1 MYPSRN
7 SLPSFNPSSM
17 VEFEFALVRYSV
29 SVNKRDKLQAAICE
43 ENEIMG
49 SEMRKVDL
57 RLLKLLCFLVYR

>member
-1 MYPSRN
+1 
-7 SLPSFNPSSM
+7 M